1 LTFDVEDPRRATE
14 LMQDSRRT
22 AELLGTCGLSATQ
35 EAEELAIELYAG
47 ERKLAVL
54 ESREAI
60 GQVAERSLGT

>member
-14 LMQDSRRT
+14 LMQHSRRT
-22 AELLGTCGLSATQ
+22 AELLGTCGLPATQ

-47 ERKLAVL
+47 ERKLVVL